1 MNEGFLKN
9 GSGISQ
15 MKSKNKQIFSQG
27 FASWN
32 NSVTTSESID
42 WAEQL
47 RILND
52 VTDLITPALTIEE
65 ITAAIYTNVNCLI
78 DAYQF
83 AVGIYNEMEGSI
95 VYKGMIENGQR
106 IPDFAVDAIA
116 NNRFASWCIRNE
128 DTIFMNDIATEYN
141 KYLKEKPVPLAGVDP
156 KAALYVPLKLHDKVV
171 GLITVRTIHKNVY
184 QQHHLHL
191 LKTVGNFIIRAL
203 ELAELS
209 SKPFLE
215 KSGIQKEW
223 RWSSEK
229 ELSAASKKIFSLL
242 TKREKEVL
250 LLMVTG
256 CSNKALAGKL
266 FVSAATVKS
275 HTLNIY
281 KKMDVANR
289 TSAIS
294 KALEWGW
301 VF

>member
-1 MNEGFLKN
+1 
-9 GSGISQ
+9 
-15 MKSKNKQIFSQG
+15 MKSKNKQIFNQG

-32 NSVTTSESID
+32 NSVTASESID

-83 AVGIYNEMEGSI
+83 AVGIYNEKEGSI
-95 VYKGMIENGQR
+95 VYKGMIENDLR
-106 IPDFAVDAIA
+106 IPDFAVDAVA

-128 DTIFMNDIATEYN
+128 DTIFMNDLATEYS

-156 KAALYVPLKLHDKVV
+156 KAALYVPLKLHEKIV

-184 QQHHLHL
+184 QHHHLHL